1 MLLSHLAYAFS
12 HNNSCKK
19 LEKWGGKWVLP
30 ILPQSENYFQFT
42 YSFVASVYMFLFNCN
57 YSCG

>member
-1 MLLSHLAYAFS
+1 MLLSHLAYGLSPITAVR
-12 HNNSCKK
+12 NSRNGVGSGCY
-19 LEKWGGKWVLP
+19 P
-30 ILPQSENYFQFT
+30 SYHQSENYFQFT